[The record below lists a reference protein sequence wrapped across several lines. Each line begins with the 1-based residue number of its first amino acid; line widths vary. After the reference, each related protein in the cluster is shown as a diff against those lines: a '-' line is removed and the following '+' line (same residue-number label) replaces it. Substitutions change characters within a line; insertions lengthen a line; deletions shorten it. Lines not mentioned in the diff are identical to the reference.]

1 MSAVSSDAGCD
12 SEEIERFDVIIV
24 GAGISGI
31 GSATL
36 LRFVVLDAME
46 SFGGTWLMHKYPGT
60 RSDSD
65 LFTFGYGFKPWK
77 GDPIASRQQILDYLG
92 GAIEDANLGPHIR
105 YGRKVQSAEWS
116 SEAASWTLA
125 VERSDIEGLVHL
137 QGRFLWMCQGYYR
150 HSHGYTPD
158 WPGLAQFQ
166 GQVGGL
172 VVA

>member
-24 GAGISGI
+24 
-31 GSATL
+31 
-36 LRFVVLDAME
+36 
-46 SFGGTWLMHKYPGT
+46 
-60 RSDSD
+60 D

-105 YGRKVQSAEWS
+105 YGHKVQSAEWS

-166 GQVGGL
+166 GQV
-172 VVA
+172 VQTISISAASR

>member
-1 MSAVSSDAGCD
+1 MSAVSTDAGRN
-12 SEEIERFDVIIV
+12 SEKIERFDVIIV

-36 LRFVVLDAME
+36 LRKHCPDLSFVVLDAME

-105 YGRKVQSAEWS
+105 YGHKVQSADWS
-116 SEAASWTLA
+116 SEAASWRRANMPRT
-125 VERSDIEGLVHL
+125 
-137 QGRFLWMCQGYYR
+137 
-150 HSHGYTPD
+150 
-158 WPGLAQFQ
+158 WPPMSLRARPA
-166 GQVGGL
+166 L
-172 VVA
+172 

>member
-1 MSAVSSDAGCD
+1 MSAISSDAGCD

-36 LRFVVLDAME
+36 LRKHCPDLSFVVLDAME

-105 YGRKVQSAEWS
+105 R
-116 SEAASWTLA
+116 
-125 VERSDIEGLVHL
+125 RI
-137 QGRFLWMCQGYYR
+137 
-150 HSHGYTPD
+150 
-158 WPGLAQFQ
+158 
-166 GQVGGL
+166 
-172 VVA
+172 

>member
-36 LRFVVLDAME
+36 LRKHCPDLSFVVLDAME

-65 LFTFGYGFKPWK
+65 LFTFGRTSVMATRSNPPNGRVK
-77 GDPIASRQQILDYLG
+77 RQAG
-92 GAIEDANLGPHIR
+92 HW
-105 YGRKVQSAEWS
+105 QSS
-116 SEAASWTLA
+116 A
-125 VERSDIEGLVHL
+125 VI
-137 QGRFLWMCQGYYR
+137 
-150 HSHGYTPD
+150 
-158 WPGLAQFQ
+158 
-166 GQVGGL
+166 
-172 VVA
+172 